1 MSEEKE
7 LIDTYTENHEND
19 DMLASDTAASNNTL
33 SFSPDESASPRHSW
47 TKKQKRA
54 VWIAAVVAVLLFIV
68 VSFLLSLAGIDILNL
83 LGGNPAMQ

>member
-7 LIDTYTENHEND
+7 LIGAYTENHEND

-33 SFSPDESASPRHSW
+33 SFAPDESASPQHSW

-68 VSFLLSLAGIDILNL
+68 VSFLLSLSGIDILNL